1 MRNPAADAG
10 RQHSVTWIGA
20 PAALWFVCR
29 WSCPGIRE
37 NTFAAASSPAFRAWA
52 ATRGDGRW
60 LATDTGAMDALCTRR
75 RRVVDCC
82 AGVRLEPNPLDQ
94 SLIKSRFE
102 FSKGE
107 TRGKTRYAR
116 N

>member
-1 MRNPAADAG
+1 M
-10 RQHSVTWIGA
+10 IGA
-20 PAALWFVCR
+20 PAALWFVRR

-60 LATDTGAMDALCTRR
+60 LAADTGGYGRALPSSAA
-75 RRVVDCC
+75 VVDCY

-94 SLIKSRFE
+94 ALIKSRFE
-102 FSKGE
+102 FSKSE